1 MKDTIIL
8 IVVFLL
14 ILSPLFLMY
23 YFSSRRAKKIG
34 IQQKKAEEQVK
45 NTHYAKLFGFI
56 MILTGLGSSFA
67 PSVGDMPAWGRI
79 FFIFFGLA
87 FVLAPNKKLSEIKL
101 FRGFYK
107 KNGENQILENDMP
120 EERLHHCLNCGNK
133 LSTQTNFCNQC
144 GNKIIVEENIGK
156 QTSPKKRQLPQVVKV
171 FLYILLVITFA
182 ITMQARKQYIAGFFP
197 GIIHAG
203 IFLYLFNLVRQR

>member
-1 MKDTIIL
+1 MNTLIL
-8 IVVFLL
+8 IVVFLV

-45 NTHYAKLFGFI
+45 NTHDAKLFGFI

-67 PSVGDMPAWGRI
+67 PSVGAMPAWGRI

-101 FRGFYK
+101 FNRFFR
-107 KNGENQILENDMP
+107 KNKEDNMAQKDRKETAFHICECGNTLSRQAKFCN
-120 EERLHHCLNCGNK
+120 NCGKK
-133 LSTQTNFCNQC
+133 LKMLDN
-144 GNKIIVEENIGK
+144 
-156 QTSPKKRQLPQVVKV
+156 
-171 FLYILLVITFA
+171 Y
-182 ITMQARKQYIAGFFP
+182 
-197 GIIHAG
+197 
-203 IFLYLFNLVRQR
+203 

>member
-1 MKDTIIL
+1 
-8 IVVFLL
+8 
-14 ILSPLFLMY
+14 MY

-34 IQQKKAEEQVK
+34 IQQKKTEEQES
-45 NTHYAKLFGFI
+45 NTHFARLFGFI

-67 PSVGDMPAWGRI
+67 PSVGDITVWGRI
-79 FFIFFGLA
+79 FFILFGLA
-87 FVLAPNKKLSEIKL
+87 FVLTPNKNLSEIKL
-101 FRGFYK
+101 LRGFYK
-107 KNGENQILENDMP
+107 KNGENQTLGNDMP

-133 LSTQTNFCNQC
+133 LITQANFCNQC
-144 GNKIIVEENIGK
+144 GNKIIVEEDMGE
-156 QTSPKKRQLPQVVKV
+156 QTSPKKRQLPQGVKI
-171 FLYILLVITFA
+171 FLYILLIITFA